1 MPAATSALPT
11 LSTVQAWDT
20 GHLTTA
26 AQHWTGRATTW
37 ESAFTDVYREMPNPG
52 GTSWSGAA
60 ADAALLRAHS
70 DRVKVLAAVDQLHDA
85 AATARSGALELDGA
99 KQRVL
104 SAVNSAQS
112 AGYVVTEDLS
122 VGYPRRVSSPAEA
135 AIRQVQAQTMAT
147 DIRTRAGTLATLD
160 HKVAADITA
169 KAMGVGTMDF
179 PEAPPGADALSVK
192 NEKDVHRI
200 VDPLPPGR
208 SPGVKMVP
216 NGGTPGLFGT
226 LTENGT
232 PIPPG
237 TYPGQVS
244 VLPDGT
250 RISYRPTSKS
260 GGGTIDIKY
269 PDGTTVKIH
278 EFPVPQPPP
287 APVPVPAPAPA
298 PVPAPAPAPAPAQ
311 PPLTIPDP
319 GIHLPSLPP
328 PPPLPVEGTG
338 PAAAAGGIGLG
349 ILVVLGS
356 LIFG

>member
-1 MPAATSALPT
+1 

-278 EFPVPQPPP
+278 EFPAPQPPP

>member
-26 AQHWTGRATTW
+26 AQHWTSRATTW

-70 DRVKVLAAVDQLHDA
+70 DRVKVLAAVDQLHNA

-169 KAMGVGTMDF
+169 KAMGVGAMDF

-244 VLPDGT
+244 VLPGRHTDQLPPHQQVGRRDDRHQVSRWQHREDPRVPRAATAPRTRTRAGPGT
-250 RISYRPTSKS
+250 RACSRTCAGSRAATSDNS
-260 GGGTIDIKY
+260 GTR
-269 PDGTTVKIH
+269 H
-278 EFPVPQPPP
+278 SP
-287 APVPVPAPAPA
+287 AQPAPAA
-298 PVPAPAPAPAPAQ
+298 VSSRRGNWRLRR
-311 PPLTIPDP
+311 PPEAS
-319 GIHLPSLPP
+319 GWEFS
-328 PPPLPVEGTG
+328 
-338 PAAAAGGIGLG
+338 
-349 ILVVLGS
+349 
-356 LIFG
+356 